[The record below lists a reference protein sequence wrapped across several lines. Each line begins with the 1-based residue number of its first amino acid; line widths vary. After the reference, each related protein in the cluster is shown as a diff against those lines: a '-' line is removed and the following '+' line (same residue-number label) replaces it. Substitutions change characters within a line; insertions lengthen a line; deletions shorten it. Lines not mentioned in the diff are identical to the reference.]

1 MSIKLRIL
9 LFQVIVG
16 FAVVVMAGV
25 AFAAINALTGSLER
39 VRWSNQQLDAATQ
52 LQVLANRY
60 SEQVAELLLV
70 GAPERADF
78 DDARDRM
85 TAWFRES
92 RDLSRGEIA
101 SLRDPAEQGEERVE
115 LERLE
120 RMRTLFRQ
128 IDRSAERLLL
138 LNQEGRREEA
148 IALFTA
154 QIENHLDAEF
164 EGLIAAAVADERL
177 EAARVS
183 DETAQLARRLMI
195 GTIAVL
201 AGILAV
207 SILLAV
213 RFHGAIA
220 PPLRA
225 LSEAAAAIGR
235 GDLGHRIGY
244 QKQDEIGRLAH
255 AFNTMAEQLERQRG
269 RELATQQELET
280 QVLERTAEL
289 AEANRRLTELDEQ
302 RVRFLA
308 DVSHELRTPLT
319 VLRGEAEVALR
330 GMSKPEAVYRESLQL
345 IVNQAAD
352 MGRLVEDLL
361 FLARSEAEEIRY
373 EFRVLRMGDVVAD
386 AVTDAA
392 AIARRRQVRIS
403 AGRSAP
409 DLLVRAD
416 PWRIKQAALN
426 LLDNAIKYAPA
437 GSDVEVACA
446 PVRGAVEL
454 TIADRG
460 PGVPQDELPHVF
472 ERLFR
477 GELARTEGIGGSG
490 LGLPIARRIVERHGG
505 TLALASEP
513 GRGTIAT
520 MRLPL
525 AS

>member
-9 LFQVIVG
+9 LLQVIVG
-16 FAVVVMAGV
+16 IAVVVMAGV
-25 AFAAINALTGSLER
+25 AFAAIKAMTGSLER
-39 VRWSNQQLDAATQ
+39 VRWSNQQLDAATE

-70 GAPERADF
+70 GASQRVDF
-78 DDARDRM
+78 DDARDRV

-92 RDLSRGEIA
+92 QDLSRREIA
-101 SLRDPAEQGEERVE
+101 SLRDPAAQGEERVE

-120 RMRTLFRQ
+120 RMRALLQQ

-138 LNQEGRREEA
+138 LNQEGRQQEA
-148 IALFTA
+148 IALFSA
-154 QIENHLDAEF
+154 QIENRLDAEL
-164 EGLIAAAVADERL
+164 ESLIAAAVADERL
-177 EAARVS
+177 ETARVNGES
-183 DETAQLARRLMI
+183 AQLARRLTI

-201 AGILAV
+201 AAILAA

-213 RFHGAIA
+213 RFHRTIA

-225 LSEAAAAIGR
+225 LNEAASAIGR
-235 GDLGHRIGY
+235 GDLDHRISY
-244 QKQDEIGRLAH
+244 REQDEIGRLAH
-255 AFNTMAEQLERQRG
+255 GFNQMAEQLERHRG

-280 QVLERTAEL
+280 QVSERTAEL
-289 AEANRRLTELDEQ
+289 AEANRRLTDLDEQ

-330 GMSKPEAVYRESLQL
+330 GMSKPEEDYRESLQL

-373 EFRVLRMGDVVAD
+373 EFRVLRMGDVIAD
-386 AVTDAA
+386 AVNDAA

-403 AGRSAP
+403 AGRSVP
-409 DLLVRAD
+409 DLMVRAD

-437 GSDVEVACA
+437 GSDVEAACA

-460 PGVPQDELPHVF
+460 PGVPPDELPHVF

-477 GELARTEGIGGSG
+477 GEQARTEGIGGSG
-490 LGLPIARRIVERHGG
+490 LGLPIARRIVEKHGG

-513 GRGTIAT
+513 GHGTIAT
-520 MRLPL
+520 MRLPI

>member
-1 MSIKLRIL
+1 MSIKLRIF
-9 LFQVIVG
+9 LFQIIVG

-25 AFAAINALTGSLER
+25 AFAAIKAMTDSLER

-70 GAPERADF
+70 GASERADF

-85 TAWFRES
+85 TAWFRNTEEMS
-92 RDLSRGEIA
+92 RREMA
-101 SLRDPAEQGEERVE
+101 SLRDPVEQGEERVE
-115 LERLE
+115 IERLD
-120 RMRTLFRQ
+120 RMRMLFQQ

-148 IALFTA
+148 IALFSS
-154 QIENHLDAEF
+154 QIENRLDAEL
-164 EGLIAAAVADERL
+164 EGLIAAAVADERA
-177 EAARVS
+177 EAARVNDQS
-183 DETAQLARRLMI
+183 AQLARRLLV
-195 GTIAVL
+195 GTIAAL
-201 AGILAV
+201 AAILTV
-207 SILLAV
+207 SILLAI

-244 QKQDEIGRLAH
+244 QKQDEIGRLAQ

-280 QVLERTAEL
+280 QVAERTAEL
-289 AEANRRLTELDEQ
+289 GEANRRLTELDEQ

-330 GMSKPEAVYRESLQL
+330 GMSNPEAVYRESLQL

-361 FLARSEAEEIRY
+361 FLARSQAEEIRY
-373 EFRVLRMGDVVAD
+373 EFRVLHIGDVVAD
-386 AVTDAA
+386 AVNDAA

-403 AGRSAP
+403 TDRHEP

-437 GSDVEVACA
+437 GSDVAVACA
-446 PVRGAVEL
+446 RVDGAVEL

-460 PGVPQDELPHVF
+460 PGVPPDELPHVF

-477 GELARTEGIGGSG
+477 GEQARTGGIGGSG
-490 LGLPIARRIVERHGG
+490 LGLPIARRIVEKHGG
-505 TLALASEP
+505 TLALASEQ

-520 MRLPL
+520 MRLPI